1 MHGRY
6 DVTGSDFGWLPPF
19 YSPVVP
25 YLKVPNNVIRNPV
38 DKDASHSV
46 FCLSVFRLAEAA
58 EEQSQ
63 TEEALKKQRKSNA
76 ELENRLASLNILISC
91 YCHFK

>member
-1 MHGRY
+1 MLHILF
-6 DVTGSDFGWLPPF
+6 S
-19 YSPVVP
+19 S
-25 YLKVPNNVIRNPV
+25 
-38 DKDASHSV
+38 
-46 FCLSVFRLAEAA
+46 SVFRLVEAA

-63 TEEALKKQRKSNA
+63 TEEALKKQRKNNA